1 MKKQSKEMVEGF
13 EVNFDRGQ
21 TDEVSSA
28 LDDTEVKI
36 KPEDVGFTVSESLEK
51 TTMSVEC
58 DKGKAIVKE
67 EVDKIDNFE
76 NPEAKNL
83 KRRNKA
89 HVFLGWL

>member
-28 LDDTEVKI
+28 FDDTEVKI

-51 TTMSVEC
+51 TTLLLS
-58 DKGKAIVKE
+58 KAICRTTK
-67 EVDKIDNFE
+67 K
-76 NPEAKNL
+76 K
-83 KRRNKA
+83 
-89 HVFLGWL
+89 